1 MTSSGNGD
9 HPYNLRS
16 RKPRMVPYSQSG
28 PSSLVSMDTKDVF
41 PSDIHTNFTVK
52 PDGREK
58 ILYKTN
64 SGINGNTLPAS
75 LEIGSVRVDEF
86 VDKGGGDSASANGS
100 EKSEKEESFRD
111 GDTEETSFING
122 NADTQ
127 PLIVDDSFDDDI
139 GKVIVKLEDSSETSL
154 QIILQVSF
162 PYLIAGFGM
171 VAAGMV
177 LDAVQHWP
185 VFVEVSEIFVLV
197 PALLGLK
204 GNLEMTLAS
213 RLSTQANLGNM
224 SKSSEKWK
232 MIAGNMSLI
241 QAQALVVGFLA
252 SLFAMVMGW
261 IPDGKFNMQHALLLC
276 ASSMCTAALASFV
289 LGCVMVGVVLLS
301 KKVNINPDNVAT
313 PIAASLGDITTL
325 SLLAGIG
332 SLLFKAIGTQQWLS
346 PLLIVIFILLIPL
359 WIYFSLHNK
368 YTHDVVY
375 NGWSPVLSA
384 MVISSIGGVIL
395 GFTVSKY
402 PGIAVFQPVINGV
415 GGNLVAVQASRIST
429 SLHKV
434 CRPGNMPV
442 NMVQGCPNCME
453 AFIGTSVTARAARM
467 LLALV
472 IPGHLI
478 FMYTISFMT
487 AGHTS
492 ITLKFSLLYLSAAVL
507 QVAILLYIANWMVH
521 YIWRVGDDPDNVA
534 IPYLTA
540 LGDLLGTGFLALAFQ
555 ILFMLGDRDSDL
567 GD

>member
-177 LDAVQHWP
+177 LDAVQ
-185 VFVEVSEIFVLV
+185 VLYCFFY
-197 PALLGLK
+197 
-204 GNLEMTLAS
+204 S
-213 RLSTQANLGNM
+213 
-224 SKSSEKWK
+224 
-232 MIAGNMSLI
+232 
-241 QAQALVVGFLA
+241 
-252 SLFAMVMGW
+252 
-261 IPDGKFNMQHALLLC
+261 
-276 ASSMCTAALASFV
+276 
-289 LGCVMVGVVLLS
+289 
-301 KKVNINPDNVAT
+301 
-313 PIAASLGDITTL
+313 
-325 SLLAGIG
+325 
-332 SLLFKAIGTQQWLS
+332 
-346 PLLIVIFILLIPL
+346 
-359 WIYFSLHNK
+359 
-368 YTHDVVY
+368 
-375 NGWSPVLSA
+375 
-384 MVISSIGGVIL
+384 
-395 GFTVSKY
+395 
-402 PGIAVFQPVINGV
+402 
-415 GGNLVAVQASRIST
+415 
-429 SLHKV
+429 
-434 CRPGNMPV
+434 
-442 NMVQGCPNCME
+442 NC
-453 AFIGTSVTARAARM
+453 
-467 LLALV
+467 
-472 IPGHLI
+472 
-478 FMYTISFMT
+478 
-487 AGHTS
+487 
-492 ITLKFSLLYLSAAVL
+492 
-507 QVAILLYIANWMVH
+507 
-521 YIWRVGDDPDNVA
+521 
-534 IPYLTA
+534 
-540 LGDLLGTGFLALAFQ
+540 
-555 ILFMLGDRDSDL
+555 
-567 GD
+567 